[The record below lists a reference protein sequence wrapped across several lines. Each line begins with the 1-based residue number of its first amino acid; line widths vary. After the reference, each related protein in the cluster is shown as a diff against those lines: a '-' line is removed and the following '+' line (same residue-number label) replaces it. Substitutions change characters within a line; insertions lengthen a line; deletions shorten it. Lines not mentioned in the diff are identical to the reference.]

1 LDALAF
7 HPDVEQQQ
15 QPRHVCDESCWETWT
30 ETEDGRLI
38 SYTANTC
45 EYSADPED

>member
-1 LDALAF
+1 MSSDADKEVTSVRP
-7 HPDVEQQQ
+7 HI
-15 QPRHVCDESCWETWT
+15 CDENCWETWT